1 MCIYRICLLDCMFFV
16 LCVMHLI
23 DNERAFVGVSSH
35 FIICIQL
42 DFSSSEVEALHMC
55 KPGSVWF
62 GG

>member
-23 DNERAFVGVSSH
+23 DNERAFVEVSSH